1 MVRLPRFG
9 LAALALVLVLPA
21 PASAEPSPAPPAVV
35 VRAPQV
41 VAENAPKVAVVGSD
55 TDLVGTGFTVV
66 DGSDT
71 PVLEGTL
78 EAVPGDPAPWAH
90 AAGADFSDVDAGSY
104 RVVVAGIESGP
115 VHVREDPYSAVL
127 TSLLGIFDANAD
139 GREKSSLHRPSH
151 LHDARSRIRNGSA
164 KGRVIDVAG
173 GWMDAGDQLKFTVTI
188 GYATTLLQLA
198 ARSQPS
204 RARRLHAVA
213 NVGVRWLLKAH
224 PSDRVFVAQVGDTDA
239 DHSRGFRDPTKDDS
253 SKNPLLSRRP
263 SEVLT
268 RSSRGADVAA
278 SAATALALAAQRASG
293 HRKARLVRAAKEWFL
308 KARRLRGPWRNCC
321 YSQDTVRDDLAGA
334 AVELWRATGQPAY
347 RKAAL
352 GWLTDVTGNGR
363 RGWRV
368 AMDGYEMAGLPAA
381 ELCGVLG
388 ARAPENDR
396 VRNRACRILR
406 TGGGDTMFNARV
418 TRSAARARSAG
429 AASGRTRTAAW
440 SRCSPAAPG
449 CPVPAPRR
457 CARSAGSSAPTRGAC
472 DSRQGTASCT
482 PTTGRSAR
490 GRTCPMARSSAGR
503 LPGGRRRELP
513 GPADHPRPLRHRP
526 GGLPRRRR
534 RLRHQRGRDQLQRG
548 LGAADGAALTL
559 LSLPEFAAAGWWE

>member
-1 MVRLPRFG
+1 MVRLPRSG

-21 PASAEPSPAPPAVV
+21 PASAEPSPAPPEVV
-35 VRAPQV
+35 VRAPQL
-41 VAENAPKVAVVGSD
+41 VAEKAPKLAVVGSD
-55 TDLVGTGFTVV
+55 ADLVGTGFTVV
-66 DGSDT
+66 DKSGT
-71 PVLEGTL
+71 PVLSGTL

-104 RVVVAGIESGP
+104 RVVVDGIESGP
-115 VHVREDPYSAVL
+115 VVVRKDPYPAVL

-151 LHDARSRIRNGSA
+151 LHDGRSRIRNGST
-164 KGRVIDVAG
+164 KGRVVDVAG

-198 ARSQPS
+198 ARNQPS
-204 RARRLHAVA
+204 RARRLHAAA

-224 PSDRVFVAQVGDTDA
+224 PTDRVFVAQVGDTAA
-239 DHSRGFRDPTKDDS
+239 DHNRGFRDPTKDDS
-253 SKNPLLSRRP
+253 SKDPLLSRRP

-278 SAATALALAAQRASG
+278 SAATALALAAQHASG
-293 HRKARLVRAAKEWFL
+293 HRKVRLVRAAKEWFV
-308 KARRLRGPWRNCC
+308 KARWLRAPWRNCC

-334 AVELWRATGQPAY
+334 AVELWRATGRPAY

-352 GWLTDVTGNGR
+352 GWLTDVTGNGK

-388 ARAPENDR
+388 ARAPQNDR

-406 TGGGDTMFNARV
+406 AGGGDAMSNARGNAFGRAGPINWGSV
-418 TRSAARARSAG
+418 RQNQNGSLVALLAGRAGLSGARATSLRALGWFLGANPWGVRFQAG
-429 AASGRTRTAAW
+429 YGVVHPYHWAQRQGPNLPDGAIVG
-440 SRCSPAAPG
+440 G
-449 CPVPAPRR
+449 PAPR
-457 CARSAGSSAPTRGAC
+457 AVV
-472 DSRQGTASCT
+472 DENYQGPPITLG
-482 PTTGRSAR
+482 PYDTGRAVYRDVRDDYVTNEVGINYSAASVLL
-490 GRTCPMARSSAGR
+490 MA
-503 LPGGRRRELP
+503 
-513 GPADHPRPLRHRP
+513 
-526 GGLPRRRR
+526 
-534 RLRHQRGRDQLQRG
+534 
-548 LGAADGAALTL
+548 L
-559 LSLPEFAAAGWWE
+559 LSPS